1 MISNAVANTPA
12 SSGPVR
18 SGQPGRASGE
28 TDSAFRDVLDK
39 SGKTEAEAS
48 GQEAEPAEEARPR
61 TALADTRWHCT
72 LENVPEEQSADS
84 DAETDLSGE
93 DLIKDAKGQVPDAA
107 AKAVGDH
114 PVPDVVAGQD
124 LAGEIQPQAGNAEDA
139 AAQQAVQ
146 SAGVAAK
153 AASPN
158 AAKGL
163 VRAGEVASENARLP
177 VRGVVK
183 NGEPAAAA
191 DTPGDTVEE
200 TSAIVAGKRSVD
212 AQPASP
218 EVGARNAP
226 ATGTAN
232 VQGAGQPAPAPAS
245 APAVGRNLQPG
256 QPANVPGEQ
265 GRDVASGVRVTGDM
279 QTDTSR
285 VTGDPAKIAAKPTAE
300 QSGVAVRTTA
310 SADVLPGT
318 ADAPVGRQ
326 VADAVAREMEELA
339 PSRLSLTGSTA
350 QGGRT
355 VKTMRLQLNPAELG
369 TVNIRLQSVNG
380 ELRVT
385 IQADSDQTSRML
397 HNDSD
402 AIRSALRT
410 AGIGGADVV
419 VANNRN
425 DSAQPQNFGAQHRD
439 PSGGQQ
445 AGAQENR
452 QNASNE
458 SRQSYRESSS
468 NDSTQAQVLGGDAG
482 DNGNGRGSRITI

>member
-18 SGQPGRASGE
+18 PGQPGRASGE
-28 TDSAFRDVLDK
+28 TDNTFRDVLDK
-39 SGKTEAEAS
+39 SAKTEADAS
-48 GQEAEPAEEARPR
+48 GQETEAAETRPR
-61 TALADTRWHCT
+61 TTLADTRWHST

-84 DAETDLSGE
+84 DVETGSSGE
-93 DLIKDAKGQVPDAA
+93 ELLKDAKGQVPDAA
-107 AKAVGDH
+107 AEAVGNL
-114 PVPDVVAGQD
+114 PLPEAAPGQD
-124 LAGEIQPQAGNAEDA
+124 VADETQAEAGDVGDA
-139 AAQQAVQ
+139 VAQQAVQ
-146 SAGVAAK
+146 MAGVAAK

-163 VRAGEVASENARLP
+163 ARAGEVASENARLP
-177 VRGVVK
+177 GQGVVK
-183 NGEPAAAA
+183 NGQPAA
-191 DTPGDTVEE
+191 DTDAAGDAAKETV
-200 TSAIVAGKRSVD
+200 TIIAGKRTVD
-212 AQPASP
+212 AQPAST
-218 EVGARNAP
+218 EGARTVP
-226 ATGTAN
+226 AARTAN
-232 VQGAGQPAPAPAS
+232 GQGTGQLAAAAAAGRGP
-245 APAVGRNLQPG
+245 QPG
-256 QPANVPGEQ
+256 QPVDVSGEQ
-265 GRDVASGVRVTGDM
+265 DRGAASGVRVTGDM

-285 VTGDPAKIAAKPTAE
+285 VAGDSANIAAKPTAE
-300 QSGVAVRTTA
+300 PAGVAVRTTGSTDA
-310 SADVLPGT
+310 LPGT
-318 ADAPVGRQ
+318 ADVPASRQ

-350 QGGRT
+350 QGART

-402 AIRSALRT
+402 AIRSALRA
-410 AGIGGADVV
+410 AGISGADVV
-419 VANNRN
+419 VSGNRN

-445 AGAQENR
+445 PGAQENR

-468 NDSTQAQVLGGDAG
+468 NDSAQTQVRGGDAG
-482 DNGNGRGSRITI
+482 DNGNDRGRRITI

>member
-1 MISNAVANTPA
+1 MISNAVANTSA
-12 SSGPVR
+12 GSGPVR

-39 SGKTEAEAS
+39 SAKTEAEAS
-48 GQEAEPAEEARPR
+48 GQETEPAEEARPR
-61 TALADTRWHCT
+61 TALADTRWHRT

-107 AKAVGDH
+107 ADAVGDH
-114 PVPDVVAGQD
+114 HVPDVIAGQGVAGE
-124 LAGEIQPQAGNAEDA
+124 AQPQAGDAEDA

-146 SAGVAAK
+146 MAGVAAK

-163 VRAGEVASENARLP
+163 DRAGEVASENARLP

-191 DTPGDTVEE
+191 GTTGDTVEE
-200 TSAIVAGKRSVD
+200 TTAIVAGKRSVD
-212 AQPASP
+212 AQPAGP
-218 EVGARNAP
+218 EVGARKAP
-226 ATGTAN
+226 ATGTAG
-232 VQGAGQPAPAPAS
+232 VQGT
-245 APAVGRNLQPG
+245 G
-256 QPANVPGEQ
+256 QPANVSGEQ
-265 GRDVASGVRVTGDM
+265 DREVASGVRVTGDM

-300 QSGVAVRTTA
+300 PSGVAVRTAA
-310 SADVLPGT
+310 SADVLPGA
-318 ADAPVGRQ
+318 ADAPVSRQ
-326 VADAVAREMEELA
+326 IADAVAREMEELA

-425 DSAQPQNFGAQHRD
+425 DSTQSQNFGAQHRD

-468 NDSTQAQVLGGDAG
+468 NDSTQTQVLGGDTG
-482 DNGNGRGSRITI
+482 DNGNGRGRRITI